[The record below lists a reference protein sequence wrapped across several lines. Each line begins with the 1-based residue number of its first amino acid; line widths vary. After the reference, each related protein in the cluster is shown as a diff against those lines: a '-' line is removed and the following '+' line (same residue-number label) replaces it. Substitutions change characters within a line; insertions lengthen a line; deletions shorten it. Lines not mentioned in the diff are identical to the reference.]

1 MTKLNEGKS
10 RCCFQSFCWS
20 DYKCPK
26 RSTISLS
33 LLLWVLEL
41 GSSTQHSRHKMRWKK
56 RPGRKKSSSPKTKQ
70 HKVGVGTQT
79 WVFDSLILI
88 FPSPADSFWGIF
100 SRLIMRLWFC
110 KVMKEVGVCPIEH
123 LSNSQT
129 KEEDTGEEKEK
140 IFGQNRIG
148 IPRATVSASRTRLCP
163 SFSMKWHPWNE
174 WN

>member
-1 MTKLNEGKS
+1 MPKEVKHLLAT
-10 RCCFQSFCWS
+10 FQAQ
-20 DYKCPK
+20 DAVEEKA
-26 RSTISLS
+26 
-33 LLLWVLEL
+33 
-41 GSSTQHSRHKMRWKK
+41 
-56 RPGRKKSSSPKTKQ
+56 RKKEIIPQKTKQ

-88 FPSPADSFWGIF
+88 FPSAADSFWGIF

-129 KEEDTGEEKEK
+129 KEEDTEEEKEK
-140 IFGQNRIG
+140 IFGQNRISNSGTTVQYSVNLSWDWRLQIG
-148 IPRATVSASRTRLCP
+148 IPRPTVSAWRTRLCP